1 MASPDTA
8 KPLRADAE
16 RNRQRILEAARVVF
30 SERGLGATLDDVA
43 AEAGVGVGTVY
54 RRFADKDALLD
65 QLFDERI
72 EEIVAIADEQL
83 AAPDAWVALCTF
95 LECSVALQAEDR
107 GLRELIHHPE
117 RGLDRVRSARERL
130 APRVDRLLQRAQRDG
145 AVRSD
150 VKHTDIGMLTLM
162 LVTAIQSTEAIRP
175 DAWRRPLALAIDSL
189 RPAAATGPLPGPAL
203 TVDEFDDALRT
214 PRS

>member
-16 RNRQRILEAARVVF
+16 RNRRRILEAARVVF
-30 SERGLGATLDDVA
+30 SSRGLGATLDDVA

-65 QLFDERI
+65 ELFNERI
-72 EEIVAIADEQL
+72 DELVGLADEYL
-83 AAPDAWVALCTF
+83 EGPDAWTALCAF
-95 LECSVALQAEDR
+95 LETSVSMQAADR
-107 GLRELIHHPE
+107 GLRELMHHPE

-130 APRVDRLLQRAQRDG
+130 VPRVGQLLQRAQRDG
-145 AVRSD
+145 AVRAD
-150 VKHTDIGMLTLM
+150 LEPTDLGMLTLM
-162 LVTAIQSTEAIRP
+162 LVAAIQSTEAIRP

-189 RPAAATGPLPGPAL
+189 RPTAVTDPLPGPAL
-203 TVDEFDDALRT
+203 TVEEFDDALRT
-214 PRS
+214 PRT